1 MTAGCYEHWN
11 GRNTKIAGDD
21 LTCHNTLMRNLSY
34 ESGMVDISDW
44 ASVMNQEWLT

>member
-21 LTCHNTLMRNLSY
+21 LTCHNILMRNLSY

-44 ASVMNQEWLT
+44 VSVMNQEWLT